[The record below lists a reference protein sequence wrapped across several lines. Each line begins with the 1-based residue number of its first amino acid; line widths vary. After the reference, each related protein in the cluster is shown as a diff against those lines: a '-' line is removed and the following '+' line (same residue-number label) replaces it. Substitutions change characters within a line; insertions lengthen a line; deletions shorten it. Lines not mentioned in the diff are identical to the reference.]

1 MMAPPLPE
9 GIRAHP
15 RLDQWLGVGADGDVL
30 ATSGKVDIGQGISH
44 ALRLIVAAELGL
56 PPHRITMRPASTL
69 YSPDEA
75 VTSGSLSVQQSG
87 LALRLAAA
95 HLREACRS
103 AMARRHARGIGDV
116 SLHDGVFRVRA
127 TDQAATYQQLAD
139 AALLAQAIDP
149 AHLASGGPAAGT
161 GESAR
166 PDVAAKVFGE
176 FRFIH
181 DLRWP
186 DMVYGQ
192 VFRPPTLQARI
203 DENRLAR
210 LLPALSALSGVVH
223 VLRDGLLIG
232 VLARSEWALSQAVR
246 CVQRHEADGPIWTP
260 ARAMPDLDA
269 WQDWLALQ
277 PTETT
282 VVLERPGIDAPAD
295 ADARTGLR
303 ADYGRPY
310 LQHASIGLCCA
321 IARWQPDVDAL
332 EVWTHSQGIFNL
344 RRDLALAF
352 AVQVDAVRVSHVEG
366 AGCYGHNGADDVA
379 FDAAWLARAARGQP
393 VRVQW
398 TREAELGHAPLGP
411 AMTVTVEAEVDGNG
425 RLRAW
430 TQDVRS
436 QGHGTRPGRGAS
448 PSLLGAWQTAD
459 PFPVPMAV
467 NAALSAGGGSERNA
481 VPPYAVPAL
490 AVRNHRILSMPVR
503 VSALRALG
511 AHANVFAAES
521 MMDELASRLSMDPLA
536 FRLAHLQGPEHA
548 RAAAVLTRAA
558 QMAGWADEVAPPVGE
573 GLGRGIAYARY
584 KNTGA
589 YCAVVVRLRV
599 DERVRLEQIWIA
611 ADLGLVV
618 HADGARNQLEGGAI
632 QAASW
637 TLCEQARVD
646 AHGVAS
652 NDWERYPILRFSE
665 VPPVQ
670 VALIAQPEQPSL
682 GAGECTAG
690 PTAAAIANAV
700 AQATGLRMRTMP
712 FTPDNLMRQ
721 ALA

>member
-1 MMAPPLPE
+1 MTASPLPE
-9 GIRAHP
+9 AVRAHP
-15 RLDQWLGVGADGDVL
+15 RLGQWLGVGPDGCVV

-56 PPHRITMRPASTL
+56 PPQCITMRPASTAC
-69 YSPDEA
+69 SPDEA

-103 AMARRHARGIGDV
+103 AMARRRACGVGDV
-116 SLHDGVFRVRA
+116 QMLDGVFRVRA
-127 TDQAATYQQLAD
+127 TDQVATYAQLVD
-139 AALLAQAIDP
+139 TALLAGTIDP
-149 AHLASGGPAAGT
+149 VHLSTGVPTPGGVEAP
-161 GESAR
+161 R

-186 DMVYGQ
+186 DMVFGQ
-192 VFRPPTLQARI
+192 VFRPPMLPATV
-203 DENRLAR
+203 DEDRLDR
-210 LLPALSALSGVVH
+210 LLPALSGLHDVVQ
-223 VLRDGLLIG
+223 VLRDGLLVG
-232 VLARSEWALSQAVR
+232 VLARSEHALGLAAR
-246 CVQRHEADGPIWTP
+246 CVQRHEADGPLWTS
-260 ARAMPDLDA
+260 ASALPDFDA
-269 WQDWLALQ
+269 WQDWLKHQRL
-277 PTETT
+277 ETT
-282 VVLERPGIDAPAD
+282 VVLERRATDAPAD
-295 ADARTGLR
+295 ANATRRLR

-321 IARWQPDVDAL
+321 IARWQPQADAL

-352 AVQVDAVRVSHVEG
+352 AVAADDVCVSHVEG

-379 FDAAWLARAARGQP
+379 FDAAWLARAARGRP

-411 AMTVTVEAEVDGNG
+411 AMTVAVEAEVDGDG
-425 RLRAW
+425 LLRSW
-430 TQDVRS
+430 TQDVWS
-436 QGHGTRPGRGAS
+436 QGHGTRPGRGTT

-467 NAALSAGGGSERNA
+467 NAAMSAGGGSERNA
-481 VPPYAVPAL
+481 VPPYAVPAVT
-490 AVRNHRILSMPVR
+490 VRNHRILSMPVR

-521 MMDELASRLSMDPLA
+521 MMDELASQRAMGPLA
-536 FRLAHLQGPEHA
+536 FRLAQLQGPEHA
-548 RAAAVLTRAA
+548 RAAAVLLQVA
-558 QMAGWADEVAPPVGE
+558 QMADWVDEDAPPVGE
-573 GLGRGIAYARY
+573 GQGLGIAYARY

-599 DERVRLEQIWIA
+599 EERVRLEQIWIA

-637 TLCEQARVD
+637 TIFEQARVD

-652 NDWERYPILRFSE
+652 NSWDRYPILRFSE

-670 VALIAQPEQPSL
+670 VALIAQPDSPSL

-690 PTAAAIANAV
+690 PTAAAIANAI